1 VSGTLLLLLVGR
13 VIFNAWMTGL
23 EIFLITD
30 LLGEKLPINFFN
42 LPPKLPSGGDRLLAP
57 RFTPWVWP
65 TEGGGDHSI
74 LLCML
79 SGSTYLAVGGD

>member
-13 VIFNAWMTGL
+13 VIFDAWMTGL

-30 LLGEKLPINFFN
+30 LFGEKLANSFFN
-42 LPPKLPSGGDRLLAP
+42 LPPKSPSGGDRLLAP
-57 RFTPWVWP
+57 RFTPRGWP

-74 LLCML
+74 LLWMP
-79 SGSTYLAVGGD
+79 SGLTYFAVGDN